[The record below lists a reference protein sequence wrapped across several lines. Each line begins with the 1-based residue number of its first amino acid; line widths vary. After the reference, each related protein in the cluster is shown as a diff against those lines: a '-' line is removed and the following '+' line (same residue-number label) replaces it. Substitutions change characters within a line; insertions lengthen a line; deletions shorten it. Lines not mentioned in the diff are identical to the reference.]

1 MTETEKLEPLKHNP
15 LDALGKRYA
24 DTCAQLGEIKYK
36 EMIHK
41 AEGERLVEVIKTI
54 NNEAAKIK
62 EANAEELMKEEA
74 QHANI

>member
-1 MTETEKLEPLKHNP
+1 MTEAEKTAPLTHNP

-54 NNEAAKIK
+54 NNEAAAIK
-62 EANAEELMKEEA
+62 QTQAEELMKEEA
-74 QHANI
+74 AHGNT